1 MFVLALIRTL
11 SGGTSWQP
19 RHRGRRGRER
29 DIVTSRSERSP
40 PMDETKMTEFVN
52 QAVCDVGA
60 VLGGAMVVLGD
71 KLGLYRAMHGAG
83 PLTPAQ
89 LAARTGTV
97 ERYVREWLSAQAA
110 RGYVS
115 YEGDGRF
122 SLPDEHAIPLTDETS
137 PACVIGAF
145 EIAVGS
151 VYATD
156 TIADRFRTGDGFSW
170 GAHHQHVLGGCER
183 FFRPGYL
190 NNLASA
196 WIPAL
201 DGVESKLTAGA
212 RVADVGCGH
221 GASTLLL
228 AQTYPAS
235 TVVGFDAHEGSVD
248 AARKRAADAGVADRV
263 RFEVASATEFGGSW
277 DLVCFF
283 DCLHDMGDPA
293 GACAH
298 VLEHLAPGGTLMLIE
313 PFAHD
318 DLAENLNPVGAAYY
332 AFSTLLCTPSSLSQ
346 EVGAALGAQAGEARL
361 REIVTGA
368 GFSTLRRVAE
378 TPFNLVL
385 EAKA

>member
-1 MFVLALIRTL
+1 M
-11 SGGTSWQP
+11 
-19 RHRGRRGRER
+19 
-29 DIVTSRSERSP
+29 SERQVAEV
-40 PMDETKMTEFVN
+40 DETKMMEFVGK
-52 QAVCDVGA
+52 AVTDVGA
-60 VLGGAMVVLGD
+60 VLGGAMVVIGD
-71 KLGLYRAMHGAG
+71 KLGLYRSMAGAG
-83 PLTPAQ
+83 PLTPAE
-89 LAARTGTV
+89 LAARTGTS

-110 RGYVS
+110 RGYVTYDGS
-115 YEGDGRF
+115 GDGDGLF
-122 SLPDEHAIPLTDETS
+122 SLPDEHAVPLTDETS

-156 TIADRFRTGDGFSW
+156 TIAERFRTGEGFAW
-170 GAHHQHVLGGCER
+170 GAHDDHVLGGCER

-190 NNLASA
+190 NHLAGA

-201 DGVESKLTAGA
+201 DGVESKLITGA
-212 RVADVGCGH
+212 RIADVGCGH

-235 TVVGFDAHEGSVD
+235 TVVGFDAHDGSID
-248 AARKRAADAGVADRV
+248 AARKRAADAGLGDQV
-263 RFEVASATEFGGSW
+263 RFDVASATTFTGTY

-298 VLEHLAPGGTLMLIE
+298 VRDHLAPGGTLMLIE
-313 PFAHD
+313 PFAED
-318 DLAENLNPVGAAYY
+318 DLADNLNPVGAAYY
-332 AFSTLLCTPSSLSQ
+332 GFSTLLCTPSSLSQ

-368 GFSTLRRVAE
+368 GFATLRRVAE
-378 TPFNLVL
+378 TPFNIVL

>member
-1 MFVLALIRTL
+1 MN
-11 SGGTSWQP
+11 
-19 RHRGRRGRER
+19 
-29 DIVTSRSERSP
+29 
-40 PMDETKMTEFVN
+40 ETKMMDFVDK
-52 QAVCDVGA
+52 AVGDVGA
-60 VLGGAMVVLGD
+60 VLGGAMVVIGD
-71 KLGLYRAMHGAG
+71 KLGLYRAMAGAG
-83 PLTPAQ
+83 PVSPAQ
-89 LAARTGTV
+89 LATRTGTV

-115 YEGDGRF
+115 YDGEGRF

-156 TIADRFRTGDGFSW
+156 TIADRFRTGKGFAW
-170 GAHHQHVLGGCER
+170 GDHDAHVLGGCER

-201 DGVESKLTAGA
+201 DGVEAKLNAGA
-212 RVADVGCGH
+212 RIADVGCGH

-228 AQTYPAS
+228 AKAYPAS
-235 TVVGFDAHEGSVD
+235 TVVGFDAHEGSID
-248 AARKRAADAGVADRV
+248 AARKRAADAGLADRV
-263 RFEVASATEFGGSW
+263 LFGVASATTFDGSY

-298 VLEHLAPGGTLMLIE
+298 VRDHLAPGGTLMLIE
-313 PFAHD
+313 PFAND
-318 DLAENLNPVGAAYY
+318 DLTDNLNPVGAAYY
-332 AFSTLLCTPSSLSQ
+332 GFSTLLCTPSSLSQ
-346 EVGAALGAQAGEARL
+346 DEGTALGAQAGESRL
-361 REIVTGA
+361 REVVTSA
-368 GFSTLRRVAE
+368 GFKTLRRVAE
-378 TPFNLVL
+378 TPFNIVL
-385 EAKA
+385 EVKA